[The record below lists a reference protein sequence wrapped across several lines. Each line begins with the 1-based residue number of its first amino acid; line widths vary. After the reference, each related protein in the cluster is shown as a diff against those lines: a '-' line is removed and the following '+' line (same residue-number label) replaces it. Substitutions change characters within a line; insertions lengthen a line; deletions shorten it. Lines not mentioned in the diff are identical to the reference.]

1 MSNTLRV
8 TVDSETVPITM
19 AIREAAH
26 AAPALLVLTGQVA
39 GDLADQLGSV
49 DAAVRFLVDLA
60 TEIGRPIGL
69 NAETDEGRSQ
79 TMFVA
84 PKSWSEQRLAG
95 WVAARHQE
103 LESEFGAIA
112 GVRAEGGQD

>member
-1 MSNTLRV
+1 MSGTLRLS
-8 TVDSETVPITM
+8 VDPEAVPIVT

-26 AAPALLVLTGQVA
+26 AAPALLVLTGRAA

-69 NAETDEGRSQ
+69 NAETGEGRSQ

-84 PKSWSEQRLAG
+84 PKGWSEQRLAG
-95 WVAARHQE
+95 WVAGRHAE
-103 LESEFGAIA
+103 LESEFGDIA

>member
-1 MSNTLRV
+1 MSGTLRV
-8 TVDSETVPITM
+8 TVDAEAVPIAA
-19 AIREAAH
+19 AIREAAQ
-26 AAPALLVLTGQVA
+26 AAPAPLVVTGRAA
-39 GDLADQLGSV
+39 GDLADHLGSV
-49 DAAVRFLVDLA
+49 DAAVRFLMNLA

-84 PKSWSEQRLAG
+84 PKGWSEHRLAG
-95 WVAARHQE
+95 WIAAKHQE
-103 LESEFGAIA
+103 LESEFGDIA